1 MAVRSKALRR
11 PNRKEWKEKGEEER
25 TQENEMVRYLMVAAS
40 TERRRGEGRR
50 VKSGTA
56 SQS

>member
-1 MAVRSKALRR
+1 MTVRSKSLRR
-11 PNRKEWKEKGEEER
+11 PKRKEWSEKGEEER
-25 TQENEMVRYLMVAAS
+25 TQENEMVRYLMVATS
-40 TERRRGEGRR
+40 TERRRGEDRR